1 MAYHSAEPAEPDPD
15 LADTANDPDDAGADD
30 RAPRRAPR
38 LLGGLFRHRGDAM
51 TLDRCCPQ
59 CGYPLAANA
68 DDDAPSPPPRDAVLA
83 PSLWR
88 FERKTVWNVGDP
100 EPMFKPTFTDRYGR
114 PFRYD
119 RDLCYSICETADGRL
134 LGRAR
139 DYYELVYR
147 FGPLTI

>member
-1 MAYHSAEPAEPDPD
+1 MAYHSAEPDPD
-15 LADTANDPDDAGADD
+15 LANDHDDAGPDD
-30 RAPRRAPR
+30 RAPRAPR
-38 LLGGLFRHRGDAM
+38 LLGRLFRRRGNA
-51 TLDRCCPQ
+51 TLNRCPQ

-100 EPMFKPTFTDRYGR
+100 EPMFKPTFIDRYGR

-119 RDLCYSICETADGRL
+119 RDLCYWICETADGRL

-139 DYYELVYR
+139 DYYELVSK